1 MKIYVGIRQQDGAL
15 SVTVNGQ
22 PLNPRLDLWNHSPTG
37 FECGYSGSGPAQLAL
52 ALLADHLNDDELAV
66 ALHQSFKREAV
77 AGLSPKGW
85 RLTSKQIER
94 ALQSIR
100 RSAGSMECV
109 HSHE

>member
-1 MKIYVGIRQQDGAL
+1 MKTYIGIGQQDGTL
-15 SVTVNGQ
+15 SVSVNGQ
-22 PLNPRLDLWNHSPTG
+22 PLNQRLDLWNHSPTG

-77 AGLSPKGW
+77 AGLSPQGW

-94 ALQSIR
+94 ALPIR
-100 RSAGSMECV
+100 PRAGSTECV